1 MKRSPAGSL
10 GIRLAAAF
18 VGVSLSAIAVL
29 AVLTVLSA
37 RSELTDLGGGEAS
50 STTKAVTAFADA
62 LQQTVAIG
70 ASLAAALAVLVA
82 LVVSRWIT
90 RPVKRLIRVTRVREA
105 GDRDARVGPLRAP
118 SEIAELAVA
127 FDQMADAIGHE
138 DKLRRALAADVAHEL
153 RTPLGVLQ
161 ATCEAMLDG
170 FVEPNAEAISSLRD
184 EVLRMGRRVEDL
196 QVLASAEATGLPM
209 ATQPV
214 ELATVVR
221 DAVAS
226 FEAHFAAAEI
236 TLTADLTDVTVAGD
250 AGRLHQ
256 IVANLLSNA
265 LKFTP
270 PRGSVR
276 VVVAAAGRGATLTV
290 TDTGV
295 GIPQQELGR
304 VFDRFFR
311 GSAAA
316 SSAGS
321 GIGLA
326 VAAELAKAH
335 RGRIEVRSELG
346 AGASFVLF
354 LPAG

>member
-1 MKRSPAGSL
+1 MKRGPAGSL
-10 GIRLAAAF
+10 GIRLVAAF
-18 VGVSLSAIAVL
+18 VGVSISAIAVL
-29 AVLTVLSA
+29 AVVTLLSA
-37 RSELTDLGGGEAS
+37 ESERTDLGSGEAS
-50 STTKAVTAFADA
+50 STTKAVGAFADA
-62 LQQTVAIG
+62 LLHTVVIG
-70 ASLAAALAVLVA
+70 ALLAAALAVLVA

-90 RPVKRLIRVTRVREA
+90 RPVQRLIRVTRVREA

-118 SEIAELAVA
+118 SEVAELAVA

-138 DKLRRALAADVAHEL
+138 DKLRRALVADVAHEL

-161 ATCEAMLDG
+161 ATTEAMLDG
-170 FVEPNAEAISSLRD
+170 FVEPTFEAISSLRD

-196 QVLASAEATGLPM
+196 QILASAEAARLPV

-214 ELATVVR
+214 NLATVVR

-236 TLTADLTDVTVAGD
+236 TLSTDLTDVTVAGD

-256 IVANLLSNA
+256 ITANLLSNA

-270 PRGSVR
+270 PQGSVR
-276 VVVAAAGRGATLTV
+276 VVVAPAGHGAALTV
-290 TDTGV
+290 SDTGV
-295 GIPQQELGR
+295 GIPPQELGR

-316 SSAGS
+316 GSAGS

-326 VAAELAKAH
+326 VVAELARAH
-335 RGRIEVRSELG
+335 KGRIEVRSEPG
-346 AGASFVLF
+346 AGTSFVLF
-354 LPAG
+354 LPAC